1 MRVYV
6 WGGQGG
12 GGGGGFVSHGGRPH
26 GGVKG
31 GLQRGMAVPSR
42 KTADGC

>member
-12 GGGGGFVSHGGRPH
+12 GGGCVSHGGRPH
-26 GGVKG
+26 GDVKG
-31 GLQRGMAVPSR
+31 GFAEQEDS
-42 KTADGC
+42 